1 MARLSN
7 QEGLAEWLPRR
18 LAEERPVVTVVGD
31 AILDG
36 WWDGLIERFCREAPA
51 PVVQVKRRDFA
62 PGGAANTAMNLA
74 ALGAD
79 VRFVSLVGKDSAGQE
94 LLGRLVAAG
103 IDISGVVQHPR
114 MITTTKFRISSAG
127 QVMLRLDDAATDVP
141 PEGLQELAAAIPG
154 ALAGSNA
161 VVVCDYEAG
170 ALEGPVR
177 DALMDALGPTR
188 SPQTGSHPD
197 SSHRQGT
204 LLVVDAHHPA
214 RWAELKPDLATPN
227 ALEAAGLLG
236 TELPGGAARCPFVEA
251 HADQLLRASGAGAVV
266 VTLDRDGTLTLRSSD
281 PDASGDDTN
290 GARATHRT
298 WARPEAE
305 KQASGAGDTFVAA
318 LTLARAAGLPL
329 TTSVD
334 LAQAAADVVVHRPG
348 TSVCTTEELARHL
361 GGFADTALTADELAR
376 QVEAHRREGRRIVLT
391 NGCFDVLHRGHTRY
405 LNQAKQLGDVLV
417 VALNSDS
424 SVRQLKGQD
433 RPVNPEADRAAV
445 IAALSCVDHVTV
457 FDTPTPIPLIELLQ
471 PDVYAKGGDYTPEM
485 LAETAAVEHYGGTV
499 TILDYVPEH
508 STTAV
513 LERIRSTGEN
523 PHA

>member
-79 VRFVSLVGKDSAGQE
+79 VRFVSLVGRDSAGQE
-94 LLGRLVAAG
+94 LIGRLAAAG
-103 IDISGVVQHPR
+103 IDISGVVQHTG

-141 PEGLQELAAAIPG
+141 PEGLQKLAAAIPG

-161 VVVCDYEAG
+161 VGLCDYEAG

-177 DALMDALGPTR
+177 AALMNALGPAR
-188 SPQTGSHPD
+188 DPQAGSHPD

-227 ALEAAGLLG
+227 AQEAAGLLG
-236 TELPGGAARCPFVEA
+236 TEFPGGAARCPIVEA

-266 VTLDRDGTLTLRSSD
+266 VTLDRDGTLTLGSSD

-290 GARATHRT
+290 RSRATHRT

-305 KQASGAGDTFVAA
+305 KQASGAGDTFVA
-318 LTLARAAGLPL
+318 
-329 TTSVD
+329 
-334 LAQAAADVVVHRPG
+334 
-348 TSVCTTEELARHL
+348 
-361 GGFADTALTADELAR
+361 
-376 QVEAHRREGRRIVLT
+376 
-391 NGCFDVLHRGHTRY
+391 
-405 LNQAKQLGDVLV
+405 
-417 VALNSDS
+417 
-424 SVRQLKGQD
+424 
-433 RPVNPEADRAAV
+433 
-445 IAALSCVDHVTV
+445 
-457 FDTPTPIPLIELLQ
+457 
-471 PDVYAKGGDYTPEM
+471 
-485 LAETAAVEHYGGTV
+485 
-499 TILDYVPEH
+499 
-508 STTAV
+508 
-513 LERIRSTGEN
+513 
-523 PHA
+523 